1 MKISQAHKALLRS
14 HDSEVDVEVPIRLLC
29 CADHVNQLLHS
40 AIDSLVVFPEQKVA
54 GTLNPLRNVGVPE
67 QMVWDW
73 PHVWFIVV
81 GRVPLQLEG
90 IVAACRLE
98 DVKLVE

>member
-1 MKISQAHKALLRS
+1 MHVPQAHKAFLGS
-14 HDSEVDVEVPIRLLC
+14 HDGKVDVEIPIRLLC
-29 CADHVNQLLHS
+29 YADHVHQLPHG
-40 AIDSLVVFPEQKVA
+40 AIDSLVVFPEQEVA
-54 GTLNPLRNVGVPE
+54 GALNPLRNIGVPE

-73 PHVWFIVV
+73 PHVWLIVV